1 MCPSWWMRWLWK
13 LTKGERLCLKPMVTR
28 VSLSC
33 FNPKEIFEQSH
44 SNIQWSAY
52 AVRHTK
58 THKDVTTKAAT
69 EAIEKV
75 PKHVRSKTG
84 QLIREKIYDKLD
96 TPKPLKHQRQDTRDV
111 KQHKQGTGFHI
122 SPQEDKGEEIIK
134 FLHTQTENKTITIKR
149 ACEYDPN

>member
-1 MCPSWWMRWLWK
+1 MNEMIVEAH
-13 LTKGERLCLKPMVTR
+13 KGGKVVFEAHGDKSFIELFQSKE
-28 VSLSC
+28 
-33 FNPKEIFEQSH
+33 EIFEQSH

-96 TPKPLKHQRQDTRDV
+96 TPKPLKHQRQNTRDV
-111 KQHKQGTGFHI
+111 KQH
-122 SPQEDKGEEIIK
+122 KGEEIIK
-134 FLHTQTENKTITIKR
+134 FLHTQTENKKITIKR
-149 ACEYDPN
+149 ACEYDPK

>member
-1 MCPSWWMRWLWK
+1 MIVEAHQGGKVVFKAHGDKSFIELFQSK
-13 LTKGERLCLKPMVTR
+13 E
-28 VSLSC
+28 
-33 FNPKEIFEQSH
+33 EIFEQSL

-58 THKDVTTKAAT
+58 THKDVATKAAT

-84 QLIREKIYDKLD
+84 QLIREKIYHKLD

-134 FLHTQTENKTITIKR
+134 FLHTQTENKKITIKR
-149 ACEYDPN
+149 ACEYDPK

>member
-1 MCPSWWMRWLWK
+1 MFEAHGDKSFIDLFQ
-13 LTKGERLCLKPMVTR
+13 
-28 VSLSC
+28 S
-33 FNPKEIFEQSH
+33 KEGIFEQSH

-58 THKDVTTKAAT
+58 THKDVATKAAT

-111 KQHKQGTGFHI
+111 KQHK
-122 SPQEDKGEEIIK
+122 GEEIIK
-134 FLHTQTENKTITIKR
+134 FLHTQTENKKITIKR
-149 ACEYDPN
+149 ACEYDPK

>member
-1 MCPSWWMRWLWK
+1 MNEMIVEAH
-13 LTKGERLCLKPMVTR
+13 KGGKVVFEAHGDKSFIELFQSKE
-28 VSLSC
+28 
-33 FNPKEIFEQSH
+33 EIFEQSH

-58 THKDVTTKAAT
+58 THKDVATKAAT

-134 FLHTQTENKTITIKR
+134 FLHTQTENKKITIKR
-149 ACEYDPN
+149 ACEYDPK